1 MLVHFISKLK
11 FSTSVF
17 SARDALKMAMQTKLQ
32 KCFGN
37 RTLPATKQ
45 VQTKIS
51 SFLRPRKKKENNKE
65 VIYIAVK
72 CLRFRVWI
80 N

>member
-1 MLVHFISKLK
+1 
-11 FSTSVF
+11 
-17 SARDALKMAMQTKLQ
+17 MAMQTKLQ